1 MSVVVCPHCH
11 GSNRI
16 ANDKCHADSGAVCGH
31 CKQSLFDG
39 SVIESDVMSFN
50 KHLTRSELPIVV
62 DFWAPWCGPCRQ
74 FAPTFSQV
82 AKQFAGKAQFI
93 KVNTEQQ
100 QQLAAQYAI
109 RSIPSLMIFK
119 GGKKVADLAGAL
131 PAPQFTQWLRQHLG

>member
-39 SVIESDVMSFN
+39 SVIEAEVMSFN

-62 DFWAPWCGPCRQ
+62 DFWAPWCGPCQ
-74 FAPTFSQV
+74 AMGPILEELS
-82 AKQFAGKAQFI
+82 KELAGKAKIGKLNVDENQA
-93 KVNTEQQ
+93 T
-100 QQLAAQYAI
+100 AQAYAI
-109 RSIPSLMIFK
+109 MSIPSLKIFK
-119 GGKKVADLAGAL
+119 GGKVVKEFVGMQAKETLKSAL
-131 PAPQFTQWLRQHLG
+131 ETV

>member
-39 SVIESDVMSFN
+39 SVIEADVMSFN